1 MLVLV
6 LSVTSFVIMKSHL
19 IALVLNFLF
28 CIMEALGKATVF
40 YTLGTLWDIQRLSN
54 AWIFKK

>member
-6 LSVTSFVIMKSHL
+6 LVVTSFVIMKSHL

-28 CIMEALGKATVF
+28 CIMEALGQGYCILYFRDTVGH
-40 YTLGTLWDIQRLSN
+40 TKT
-54 AWIFKK
+54 FKCMDF

>member
-6 LSVTSFVIMKSHL
+6 LAVTSFVIMKSHL

-28 CIMEALGKATVF
+28 CIMEALGQGYCILYFRDTVGH
-40 YTLGTLWDIQRLSN
+40 TKT
-54 AWIFKK
+54 FKCMDF